1 MPTIKSSA
9 DLRNDYNGI
18 SKFCHAYSEPVFITK
33 NGKGDLAVL
42 SIEAYEQL
50 TSRYELYDLLKDGI
64 KDINEGNT
72 RPLSEAMSD
81 IRSKRKRWVISFISL
96 RQLNETW

>member
-1 MPTIKSSA
+1 MKIANNWK
-9 DLRNDYNGI
+9 DYEIIDMAN
-18 SKFCHAYSEPVFITK
+18 
-33 NGKGDLAVL
+33 GDLAVL

-64 KDINEGNT
+64 KDISEGNT

-81 IRSKRKRWVISFISL
+81 IRSKRKR
-96 RQLNETW
+96 

>member
-1 MPTIKSSA
+1 MKIANNWK
-9 DLRNDYNGI
+9 DYEIIDMAN
-18 SKFCHAYSEPVFITK
+18 
-33 NGKGDLAVL
+33 GDLAVL

-81 IRSKRKRWVISFISL
+81 IRSKRKR
-96 RQLNETW
+96 

>member
-1 MPTIKSSA
+1 MYNFPLWEGSFMPTIKSSA

-72 RPLSEAMSD
+72 RSLSEAMSD
-81 IRSKRKRWVISFISL
+81 IRSKRKR
-96 RQLNETW
+96 

>member
-1 MPTIKSSA
+1 MKKTIRIMLCIMLMAYCTLLAEEPAVVSIDTDA
-9 DLRNDYNGI
+9 DTLTVTQD
-18 SKFCHAYSEPVFITK
+18 
-33 NGKGDLAVL
+33 AVL

-64 KDINEGNT
+64 KDISEGNT

-81 IRSKRKRWVISFISL
+81 IRSKRKR
-96 RQLNETW
+96 